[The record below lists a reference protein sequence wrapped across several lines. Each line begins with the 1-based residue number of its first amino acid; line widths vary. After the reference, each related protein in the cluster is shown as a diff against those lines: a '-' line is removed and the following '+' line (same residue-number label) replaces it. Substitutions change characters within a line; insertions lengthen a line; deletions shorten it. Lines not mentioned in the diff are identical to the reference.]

1 MTKYTKETVAA
12 MLEQFY
18 KENKRAPRMDEMNS
32 GHNLPAVATFRKVMG
47 MTPSQYIKK
56 KHPKRKKGRS
66 ASQSAKKRLSNEDII
81 QQYRDFYQEHH
92 RVPNAKECKER
103 GFVYPATFK
112 RAAGQSPASYFCGE
126 QAVAPSVTNQPEQ
139 ALNQPFV
146 LELLSRLGTSVDDLS
161 NRTSIPA
168 EKIVELLTKELPEE
182 FRQLCSIA
190 KALEVPLDIFFPKNG
205 NA

>member
-1 MTKYTKETVAA
+1 MARYTKETVAA
-12 MLEQFY
+12 LLEQFY
-18 KENKRAPRMDEMNS
+18 KENKRAPMMNELNS
-32 GHNLPAVATFRKVMG
+32 GHNLPTFTTVKKVMG

-56 KHPKRKKGRS
+56 KHPKRKKV
-66 ASQSAKKRLSNEDII
+66 QSTAQTAKKRLTNEDII

-103 GFVYPATFK
+103 GLVYAATFK
-112 RAAGQSPASYFCGE
+112 RAAGQSPASYFRSE
-126 QAVAPSVTNQPEQ
+126 QAAAPSVKDQPEQ
-139 ALNQPFV
+139 TLNQPFA
-146 LELLSRLGTSVDDLS
+146 LELLSRLGTSVDDLA

-168 EKIVELLTKELPEE
+168 EKISELLTKEPPEE

-190 KALEVPLDIFFPKNG
+190 KALEVPMDIFFPKNG

>member
-18 KENKRAPRMDEMNS
+18 KENKRAPRLDEMNS
-32 GHNLPAVATFRKVMG
+32 DHNLPAIATFKRVIG

-56 KHPKRKKGRS
+56 KHPKRKKARS
-66 ASQSAKKRLSNEDII
+66 AVQSTKKRMSNEDII

-92 RVPNAKECKER
+92 RVPNAKDCKER
-103 GFVYPATFK
+103 GLVYAATFK
-112 RAAGQSPASYFCGE
+112 RAAGQSPASYFRSE
-126 QAVAPSVTNQPEQ
+126 QAAAPSVKDQPEQ
-139 ALNQPFV
+139 TLNQPFA

-168 EKIVELLTKELPEE
+168 EKIVDLLTKELPEE

-190 KALEVPLDIFFPKNG
+190 KALEVPMDIFFPKNG